1 MTNANL
7 TDTTYPIAV
16 HVTVDIYGKGT
27 ATCFPP
33 TATPTLPNTTLDF
46 TIVTS
51 GWNFDPTIGIVVTN
65 PGTQFPN
72 APWLGTTTATLLD
85 LNTDTNEY
93 SYTVNVVKATTGELV
108 SHDPMIKNGG
118 ISTCDD

>member
-1 MTNANL
+1 MTNASL
-7 TDTTYPIAV
+7 TDTPYPITV

-33 TATPTLPNTTLDF
+33 IATPTVPNTMLDF

-51 GWNFDPTIGIVVTN
+51 GWNFDPTIGSVVTS

-72 APWLGTTTATLLD
+72 PATLGTTTATLLD
-85 LNTDTNEY
+85 LNTDTSEY
-93 SYTVNVVKATTGELV
+93 AYVVTVVKASTGEV
-108 SHDPMIKNGG
+108 VRHDPLIKNGG